1 MDLAY
6 FGRLHFHINFTLS
19 CKMFFTP
26 KRLQK
31 DHIFG
36 KLAAFWNW
44 NWVVTLSVSGSHYWA
59 TTELWLN
66 DWHILNVLESEWSDI
81 YFHVSTKI
89 YIDVCLYID
98 AVICVLLSCNCLFLS
113 AMWKAD
119 FSSGFTEWKYYSKND
134 NSGLLQ
140 DITHHVPLMP
150 VFPTEFMKK

>member
-1 MDLAY
+1 MIW
-6 FGRLHFHINFTLS
+6 R
-19 CKMFFTP
+19 
-26 KRLQK
+26 
-31 DHIFG
+31 
-36 KLAAFWNW
+36 
-44 NWVVTLSVSGSHYWA
+44 
-59 TTELWLN
+59 
-66 DWHILNVLESEWSDI
+66 I

-98 AVICVLLSCNCLFLS
+98 AVICVLLSCNRLFLS

-140 DITHHVPLMP
+140 DITHNDPLMP